1 MNQRDMFLIEL
12 QTTFDSYVRWAVS
25 EVTVYTKFA
34 REASEEDNIV
44 LKERYKRT
52 DRNPHLEA
60 LLAMSAI
67 EDGELVNIEKTIKRT
82 ASWLKS
88 YEQNYVFNNQS
99 NINKIRKAIEQ
110 LCSIYR
116 ISSAY
121 PENAIKRT
129 VQLRIDINGRR

>member
-88 YEQNYVFNNQS
+88 YEQIYVFNNQS

-121 PENAIKRT
+121 PDNAIKRT

>member
-121 PENAIKRT
+121 PDNAIKRT

>member
-1 MNQRDMFLIEL
+1 MNKRDTFLIEL
-12 QTTFDSYVRWAVS
+12 QSTFDAYVKWAVS

-34 REASEEDNIV
+34 REASQEDGIA
-44 LKERYKRT
+44 LKERYKRS

-67 EDGELVNIEKTIKRT
+67 EDGELVNIEKTLKRT

-88 YEQNYVFNNQS
+88 YERDYVFNNQS
-99 NINKIRKAIEQ
+99 AINKIRKAVEQ

-121 PENAIKRT
+121 PDNAIKRT
-129 VQLRIDINGRR
+129 VQLRIDINGKK

>member
-1 MNQRDMFLIEL
+1 MNQRDIFLIEL
-12 QTTFDSYVRWAVS
+12 QTTFDSYVKWAVNEIS
-25 EVTVYTKFA
+25 VYTKFA

-110 LCSIYR
+110 LCSIYK

-121 PENAIKRT
+121 PDNAIKRT

>member
-1 MNQRDMFLIEL
+1 MNKRDMFLIEL

-121 PENAIKRT
+121 PDNAIKRT